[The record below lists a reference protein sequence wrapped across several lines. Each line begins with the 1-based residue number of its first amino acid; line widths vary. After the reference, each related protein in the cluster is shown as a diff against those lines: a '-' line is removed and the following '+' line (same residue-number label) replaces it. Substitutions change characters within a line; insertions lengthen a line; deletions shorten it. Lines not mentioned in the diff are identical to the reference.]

1 MPNFK
6 PVSPIAKSQRD
17 NYTHFKWKPMT
28 PSTMPSLSLTFNIDV
43 NTKVDAK
50 VDTNIDAKNFKVY
63 TNFNWMSN
71 MNILQNT

>member
-17 NYTHFKWKPMT
+17 NYTHFKWKPMM

-43 NTKVDAK
+43 NTKVD
-50 VDTNIDAKNFKVY
+50 TNIDAKNFQVY
-63 TNFNWMSN
+63 TNFNWMPN
-71 MNILQNT
+71 MNMLQNT